1 MKATIRERWSEQ
13 VQRLR
18 NRKFLD
24 ASMAA
29 AALVSAADADVRLS
43 EQFAIDALLERL
55 ERLRVFDPHAGVDI
69 HRRYAKKI
77 MDAPAEG
84 KKQALESVSSLR
96 GDSER
101 GLLILYVGAT
111 VARAD
116 GNLSTL
122 EMAALAEIA
131 NVLGLPEEESL
142 ERIWGDEEG
151 PSEN

>member
-1 MKATIRERWSEQ
+1 ME
-13 VQRLR
+13 
-18 NRKFLD
+18 D
-24 ASMAA
+24 
-29 AALVSAADADVRLS
+29 
-43 EQFAIDALLERL
+43 
-55 ERLRVFDPHAGVDI
+55 
-69 HRRYAKKI
+69 
-77 MDAPAEG
+77 PAEG

-142 ERIWGDEEG
+142 ERIWGDEES
-151 PSEN
+151 PSGN